1 MYMTTLRRV
10 VFPFGIISCLISPAF
25 VMPALAQQSSDRAE
39 FPGRRIGGG
48 TRGECVMGRQPLV
61 ALTPSNNLGV
71 TASDRP
77 SVYFLMPTLE
87 ETHPV
92 EFLLRDSAENS
103 VYETTVDVD
112 TAEKIVGVHLPEG
125 YLEVGQDYHW
135 YFSIVCDPQD
145 RSQNIVL
152 SGWLRRVSPEMA
164 EHQPVSDPSLDQSS
178 FDQSRSEQAAGL
190 SMDTIATLVELR
202 QAHPNDNEILLQWTE
217 LLQMLELDT
226 VVEQPLAAQF

>member
-10 VFPFGIISCLISPAF
+10 VLPFGIITCLISPAF
-25 VMPALAQQSSDRAE
+25 VLPALAQQSSDRAE

-92 EFLLRDSAENS
+92 EFILRDSAENS
-103 VYETTVDVD
+103 VYETTMDVD
-112 TAEKIVGVHLPEG
+112 NAEKIVGVHLPEG

-152 SGWLRRVSPEMA
+152 SGWLRRVSPTMA
-164 EHQPVSDPSLDQSS
+164 ENQTVSNPSLDQVRA
-178 FDQSRSEQAAGL
+178 DQAAGL
-190 SMDTIATLVELR
+190 SIDAIATLVELR
-202 QAHPNDNEILLQWTE
+202 QTHPNDNEILLQWTE
-217 LLQMLELDT
+217 LLQTLELDT